1 MTAPGTEATAIA
13 ALQREMEEAAAALDF
28 ERARQLRDRLNLLRG
43 GATPEEAAA
52 AETAGL
58 DRQQPGRMGLGTSQ
72 QRMTP
77 PPGWQPPKKP
87 DPMTRATG
95 RRRGK
100 RDAG

>member
-1 MTAPGTEATAIA
+1 MTAPGAEAAAIA

-52 AETAGL
+52 ADTAGL

-77 PPGWQPPKKP
+77 PPGWQRPKKP
-87 DPMTRATG
+87 DPMTRGTG
-95 RRRGK
+95 RRGRK
-100 RDAG
+100 KK